1 MLGTLIVRVLL
12 GAAGAGAGA
21 GAARECWFVCPL
33 WQ

>member
-1 MLGTLIVRVLL
+1 VLGTLIVRVLL